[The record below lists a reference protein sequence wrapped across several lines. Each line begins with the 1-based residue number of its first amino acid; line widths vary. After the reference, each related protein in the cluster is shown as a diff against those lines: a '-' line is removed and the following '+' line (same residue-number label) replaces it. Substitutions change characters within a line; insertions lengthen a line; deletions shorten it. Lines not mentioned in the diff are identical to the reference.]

1 LSPQHHLR
9 APLLGLALLASC
21 STGTD
26 YRGTTLY
33 AGFTLVDP
41 QAETSTAD
49 AWVVIA
55 DGAIREMGSG
65 TPPDGD
71 FDEVHD
77 LSGLYGM
84 PGLIDAHAHV
94 TTGPFESG
102 IEDGAP
108 FMGMRSGG
116 DYTRFNAAIALA
128 FGVTSVRNPGGATE
142 ANAEYDRMIAT
153 GTWVGPEAV
162 HAGSVIQPPPFGGG
176 SFAYPTTPQE
186 WEAEA
191 ARQADAGMTYFK
203 LYTDLTEAELGEGAR
218 AAKAHGLIPIAHL
231 NAVSWTRAV
240 ELGVEQLEHALPTS
254 PELLA
259 ADVRAGYANP
269 DPTGRYMFR
278 WFELADLDGPLV
290 GEMIRTLA
298 ERKVPV
304 DLTLMVQDITY
315 HADDLTEIFPPN
327 ETRFYHPE
335 SFASAMANYEAIA
348 GMWSEGEFD
357 RARAAWPRVLELAGR
372 LHRAGV
378 PLMIGT
384 DGTGGAPVYAREL
397 GHHVA
402 AGIPVWEV
410 LRMATAGNAELMGW
424 GDRTGRVSVGMEA
437 DLVFLRSDPV
447 EDVRHVRE
455 VDWVVTNGR
464 LHRTEELLAVAQAL
478 LDGS

>member
-1 LSPQHHLR
+1 VSPKYHLWVSLV
-9 APLLGLALLASC
+9 ALALLAGC
-21 STGTD
+21 SGEAE

-41 QAETSTAD
+41 QTEASTAN
-49 AWVVIA
+49 AWLVVG
-55 DGAIREMGSG
+55 DGAILEMGAG
-65 TPPDGD
+65 APPGGD
-71 FDEVHD
+71 FEVVHD

-94 TTGPFESG
+94 TAGPFESG
-102 IEDGAP
+102 VENGTPYVGIQ
-108 FMGMRSGG
+108 SGG
-116 DYTRFNAAIALA
+116 EYSRFNAAIALA
-128 FGVTSVRNPGGATE
+128 FGVTSVRNPGGSTE
-142 ANAEYDRMIAT
+142 ANAEYDRMIAS
-153 GTWVGPEAV
+153 GAWVGPEAL
-162 HAGSVIQPPPFGGG
+162 HAGSVIQPRPFGGP
-176 SFAYPTTPQE
+176 SFAYPTTPEE

-191 ARQADAGMTYFK
+191 GRQAAAGMTYFK
-203 LYTDLTEAELGEGAR
+203 LYTDLTEAELREGAR

-231 NAVSWTRAV
+231 NSVSWTRAV

-254 PELLA
+254 PDLLDR
-259 ADVRAGYANP
+259 DVRADYAGA

-278 WFELADLDGPLV
+278 WFELADLGGPLV

-298 ERKVPV
+298 ERRIPV

-315 HADDLTEIFPPN
+315 HADDLTGIFPVS
-327 ETRFYHPE
+327 ETRYYHTE
-335 SFASAMANYEAIA
+335 SFASAMGNYEAIA
-348 GMWSEGEFD
+348 GLWTEGEFA
-357 RARAAWPRVLELAGR
+357 RARAAWPRVLELAAR

-402 AGIPVWEV
+402 ASIPVWEV

-424 GDRTGRVSVGMEA
+424 GEKTGRIAVGMEA

-447 EDVRHVRE
+447 EDLRHVRE
-455 VDWVVTNGR
+455 VEIVVTDGR
-464 LHRTEELLAVAQAL
+464 PHRADELLAVAQGFL
-478 LDGS
+478 ER

>member
-1 LSPQHHLR
+1 MFPTHHLL
-9 APLLGLALLASC
+9 ASLVGIALLAGC
-21 STGTD
+21 SARVD
-26 YRGTTLY
+26 YRGASLY
-33 AGFTLVDP
+33 TGFILVDP
-41 QAETSTAD
+41 QAETSTLNS
-49 AWVVIA
+49 WLVIKQ
-55 DGAIREMGSG
+55 GAILEMGAG
-65 TPPDGD
+65 TPPSGD
-71 FDEVHD
+71 FEDVHD

-94 TTGPFESG
+94 TAGPLDSG
-102 IEDGAP
+102 IEDGSP
-108 FMGMRSGG
+108 YVGVRSGG
-116 DYTRFNAAIALA
+116 AYARFNAAIALA
-128 FGVTSVRNPGGATE
+128 FGITSIRNPGGATE

-162 HAGSVIQPPPFGGG
+162 HAGSVIEPPPFGGP
-176 SFAYPTTPQE
+176 SFAYPTTPEE
-186 WEAEA
+186 WDAEA
-191 ARQADAGMTYFK
+191 ARQAAAGMTYFK

-218 AAKAHGLIPIAHL
+218 TAKAHGLIPIAHL
-231 NAVSWTRAV
+231 NAVSWSRAV

-254 PELLA
+254 PELLEP
-259 ADVRAGYANP
+259 DVRADYVNP

-278 WFELADLDGPLV
+278 WFELADLGGPLV

-298 ERKVPV
+298 ARRIHV
-304 DLTLMVQDITY
+304 DLTLMVQDITF
-315 HADDLTEIFPPN
+315 HADDLTEIFPAS
-327 ETRFYHPE
+327 ERRYYHPE
-335 SFASAMANYEAIA
+335 SFATAMANYEAIA
-348 GMWSEGEFD
+348 GLWTENEFD
-357 RARAAWPRVLELAGR
+357 RARAAWPRVLELAQR

-410 LRMATAGNAELMGW
+410 LRMATARNAELMGW
-424 GDRTGRVSVGMEA
+424 GDKTGRIAVGMEA

-455 VDWVVTNGR
+455 VEIVVTDGHPYR
-464 LHRTEELLAVAQAL
+464 ADELRAVAQAI